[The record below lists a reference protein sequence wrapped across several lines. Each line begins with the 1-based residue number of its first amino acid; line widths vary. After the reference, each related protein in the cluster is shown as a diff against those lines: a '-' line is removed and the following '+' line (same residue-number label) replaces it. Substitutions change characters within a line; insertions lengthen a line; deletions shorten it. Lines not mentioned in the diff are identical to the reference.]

1 MNNQQN
7 FLEGQLIMAMPTM
20 GDPRFE
26 QTVIY
31 MCSHSEDGAMGLI
44 VNKMIDYITFPELLN
59 QLDIEVQTP
68 VEKILVHA
76 GGPVETGRGFVLH
89 STDYVQDSTLV
100 VSDSIGLTATANIL
114 TAIAKGVGP
123 KRSLLALGYSGWAP
137 GQLENEI
144 QANGWLHTEAEDD
157 LVFGTN
163 LTDKWPRAISKL
175 GIDLSL
181 FAGDAGHA

>member
-1 MNNQQN
+1 
-7 FLEGQLIMAMPTM
+7 MAMPTM

-31 MCSHSEDGAMGLI
+31 MCAHSEEGAMGLI
-44 VNKMIDYITFPELLN
+44 VNKLVDYITFPELLD
-59 QLDIEVQTP
+59 QLDIEVQAP
-68 VEKILVHA
+68 MADILVHA

-100 VSDSIGLTATANIL
+100 VSDTIGLTATADIL
-114 TAIAKGVGP
+114 TAIAEGVGP
-123 KRSLLALGYSGWAP
+123 ERSLLALGYSGWAP
-137 GQLENEI
+137 GQLEGEI
-144 QANGWLHTEAEDD
+144 QANGWLHTDAEDD
-157 LVFGTN
+157 LVFGSD